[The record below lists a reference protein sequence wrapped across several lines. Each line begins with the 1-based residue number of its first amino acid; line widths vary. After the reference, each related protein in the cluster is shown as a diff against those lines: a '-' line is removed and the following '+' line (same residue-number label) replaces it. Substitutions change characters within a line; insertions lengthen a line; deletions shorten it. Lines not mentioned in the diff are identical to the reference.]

1 MSWCDRSRRGRWHR
15 NRAYLPFL
23 ALSGDT
29 GRFLYSLPIVMIGT
43 LLAALVV
50 SFTFIPLIAYYQIRA
65 PKHPE
70 PPISERRT
78 HGFAGFY
85 YRVGDFALA
94 HRWGVVAGSLIVL
107 VAGGFFLS
115 MLKPQFF
122 PRDLSYLS
130 YVDVWLPP
138 DAPIGATNAAAER
151 AESVIRAEAERFGK
165 EHGHTDVLGTLT
177 TFVGGGGPRFA

>member
-1 MSWCDRSRRGRWHR
+1 MSRMGGWPKKR
-15 NRAYLPFL
+15 
-23 ALSGDT
+23 
-29 GRFLYSLPIVMIGT
+29 LYGQQFVQKRLQQMICT

-70 PPISERRT
+70 PPTSERRT

-115 MLKPQFF
+115 MLKPQSS
-122 PRDLSYLS
+122 P
-130 YVDVWLPP
+130 
-138 DAPIGATNAAAER
+138 GASAR
-151 AESVIRAEAERFGK
+151 SVSASQSPSRPASAGS
-165 EHGHTDVLGTLT
+165 G
-177 TFVGGGGPRFA
+177 